1 MESRVEVTES
11 EEVRAKKSRPCP
23 SEEEHIQSK
32 KNKPSTTDGPSIAK
46 KNIYWDGNKPCS
58 VEDMILAKKST
69 DIERCV
75 EEQFHNPSVICFS
88 IAPFACPFCDMRFVS
103 MANTKAHV
111 DIVHEESEDTVGKF
125 MNVPGFE
132 LINLKQEQIPIL
144 LCLVMNLCR

>member
-88 IAPFACPFCDMRFVS
+88 IATFFSFIKTFF
-103 MANTKAHV
+103 NHV
-111 DIVHEESEDTVGKF
+111 AIKRTS
-125 MNVPGFE
+125 
-132 LINLKQEQIPIL
+132 
-144 LCLVMNLCR
+144 

>member
-1 MESRVEVTES
+1 
-11 EEVRAKKSRPCP
+11 
-23 SEEEHIQSK
+23 
-32 KNKPSTTDGPSIAK
+32 
-46 KNIYWDGNKPCS
+46 
-58 VEDMILAKKST
+58 
-69 DIERCV
+69 
-75 EEQFHNPSVICFS
+75 
-88 IAPFACPFCDMRFVS
+88 